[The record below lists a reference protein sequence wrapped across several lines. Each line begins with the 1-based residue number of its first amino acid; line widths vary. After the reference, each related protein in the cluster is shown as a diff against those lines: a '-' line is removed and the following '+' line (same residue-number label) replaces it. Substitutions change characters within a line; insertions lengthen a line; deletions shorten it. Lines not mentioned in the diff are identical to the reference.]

1 MLAMISDSS
10 DQQVHCFETESVIAR
25 QSLDL
30 SVKLVIRLR
39 QVVRT
44 EEKLERVTPSTITLL
59 VLQAASIAWLYK
71 S

>member
-25 QSLDL
+25 QSFDL